1 MRSLVPGYLKGPNL
15 HNCRSISQAWP
26 TRHFAR
32 DERESRGEGRRKDR
46 HTTKYKVHMIPN
58 FFTILS
64 LQCMYSITSEVQKC
78 VLFQDYVHPDDQ
90 TQPFETENEFK
101 DLSQAD
107 DVTWR
112 QPFAD
117 TLVLV
122 ISFGFSSW
130 FFGPKMSI
138 DSELTDLTAS
148 KESTI
153 QAIIIPLSYHFTI

>member
-32 DERESRGEGRRKDR
+32 DEGKRKD
-46 HTTKYKVHMIPN
+46 HHLTKYKVYMTRI

-64 LQCMYSITSEVQKC
+64 LQYMYSITSEVQKC

-101 DLSQAD
+101 DLNQAD
-107 DVTWR
+107 DVT
-112 QPFAD
+112 
-117 TLVLV
+117 
-122 ISFGFSSW
+122 
-130 FFGPKMSI
+130 
-138 DSELTDLTAS
+138 
-148 KESTI
+148 
-153 QAIIIPLSYHFTI
+153 